1 MRRLLLATL
10 AAAICAGPAAA
21 EPTPLVVRMDQATRV
36 MLSRP
41 ARDVVIAN
49 PLIAD
54 VTVLDSRSLVVM
66 GKAVGTTSL
75 LVVDPAG
82 RTVTDRQVIVSAS
95 DEGRMSF
102 YRGSG
107 GVQDFA
113 CSPRCGRI
121 VAPGAAASE
130 SAAPAE
136 SPAP

>member
-1 MRRLLLATL
+1 MRRMLLATL
-10 AAAICAGPAAA
+10 AAAACAAPAAAGPA
-21 EPTPLVVRMDQATRV
+21 PLVVRMDQATRV

-54 VTVLDSRSLVVM
+54 VTVLDSRSLVVL

-82 RTVTDRQVIVSAS
+82 RTVADRQIIVSAS
-95 DEGRMSF
+95 DDGRMSF
-102 YRGSG
+102 YRGPG
-107 GVQDFA
+107 GVLDFA
-113 CSPRCGRI
+113 CSPRCGR
-121 VAPGAAASE
+121 VVPPGGNAAEAAA
-130 SAAPAE
+130 PQE